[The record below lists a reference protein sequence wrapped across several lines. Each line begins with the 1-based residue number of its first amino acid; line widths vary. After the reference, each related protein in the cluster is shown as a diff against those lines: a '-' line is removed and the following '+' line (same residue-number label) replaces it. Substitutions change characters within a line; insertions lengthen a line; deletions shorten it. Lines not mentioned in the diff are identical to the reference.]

1 MTKKEFLSSLRSK
14 LQGLPPSDIDERISF
29 YSEMIDDRMDEGK
42 SEEEAVS
49 EIGNVDDVVMD
60 IAKDTPLVKLVKE
73 KMKPKRRIRPWEI
86 VLLVLGFPLWF
97 PLLITFFVLVLVFW
111 IVIWV
116 LAIVTYVL
124 EAALAV
130 KNGYL
135 DLNLLRDKEEEQT
148 TKALMSLY
156 GVGMKVASCVSL
168 FGLHHMDAFPKDV
181 WIKRI
186 LANEYPNGYPFTKY
200 SPYNGVYQQYMF
212 AYYRKKER
220 KEP

>member
-1 MTKKEFLSSLRSK
+1 MKKQEFLSSLRSK

-124 EAALAV
+124 EAAFAATSVAGVVTFAAYFL
-130 KNGYL
+130 NG
-135 DLNLLRDKEEEQT
+135 QT
-148 TKALMSLY
+148 NYTALGDSVMCAGAAILMVFGCIGATKGCIALTKSIITGIKM
-156 GVGMKVASCVSL
+156 L
-168 FGLHHMDAFPKDV
+168 FIG
-181 WIKRI
+181 
-186 LANEYPNGYPFTKY
+186 
-200 SPYNGVYQQYMF
+200 
-212 AYYRKKER
+212 RKKKGE
-220 KEP
+220 

>member
-1 MTKKEFLSSLRSK
+1 MKKQEFLSSLRSK

-42 SEEEAVS
+42 SEEEAVA
-49 EIGNVDDVVMD
+49 EIGSVDDVVMD

-124 EAALAV
+124 EAAFAATSVAGVVAFTAYFL
-130 KNGYL
+130 NG
-135 DLNLLRDKEEEQT
+135 QT
-148 TKALMSLY
+148 NYTALGASVMCAGAAILMVFGCIGATKGCIALTKSIVTGIKM
-156 GVGMKVASCVSL
+156 L
-168 FGLHHMDAFPKDV
+168 FIG
-181 WIKRI
+181 
-186 LANEYPNGYPFTKY
+186 
-200 SPYNGVYQQYMF
+200 
-212 AYYRKKER
+212 RKK
-220 KEP
+220 KGDK

>member
-1 MTKKEFLSSLRSK
+1 MKKQEFLSSLRSK

-124 EAALAV
+124 EAAFAATSVAGVVAFAAYFL
-130 KNGYL
+130 NG
-135 DLNLLRDKEEEQT
+135 QT
-148 TKALMSLY
+148 NYTALGASVMCAGAAILMVFGCIGATKGCIALTKSIITGIKM
-156 GVGMKVASCVSL
+156 L
-168 FGLHHMDAFPKDV
+168 FIG
-181 WIKRI
+181 
-186 LANEYPNGYPFTKY
+186 
-200 SPYNGVYQQYMF
+200 
-212 AYYRKKER
+212 RKKKGE
-220 KEP
+220 

>member
-1 MTKKEFLSSLRSK
+1 MKKQEFLSSLRSK

-42 SEEEAVS
+42 SEEEAVA
-49 EIGNVDDVVMD
+49 EIGSVDDVVMD

-73 KMKPKRRIRPWEI
+73 KMKPKRRVRPWEI

-124 EAALAV
+124 EAAFAATSVAGVVAFAAYFL
-130 KNGYL
+130 NGQTNYTAL
-135 DLNLLRDKEEEQT
+135 GASVMCAGAAILMVFGCIGATKGCIALTKSIITGIKMLIIGKKKGDK
-148 TKALMSLY
+148 
-156 GVGMKVASCVSL
+156 
-168 FGLHHMDAFPKDV
+168 
-181 WIKRI
+181 
-186 LANEYPNGYPFTKY
+186 
-200 SPYNGVYQQYMF
+200 
-212 AYYRKKER
+212 
-220 KEP
+220 

>member
-73 KMKPKRRIRPWEI
+73 KMKPRRRIRPWEI
-86 VLLVLGFPLWF
+86 VLLVLGFPLWL

-124 EAALAV
+124 EAAFAATSVAGVVAFAAYFL
-130 KNGYL
+130 NG
-135 DLNLLRDKEEEQT
+135 QT
-148 TKALMSLY
+148 NYTALGASVMCAGAAILMVFGCIGATKGCIALTKSIITGIKM
-156 GVGMKVASCVSL
+156 L
-168 FGLHHMDAFPKDV
+168 FIG
-181 WIKRI
+181 
-186 LANEYPNGYPFTKY
+186 
-200 SPYNGVYQQYMF
+200 
-212 AYYRKKER
+212 RKKKGE
-220 KEP
+220 

>member
-42 SEEEAVS
+42 SEEEAVN
-49 EIGNVDDVVMD
+49 EIGSVDDVVMD

-124 EAALAV
+124 EAAFAATSVAGVVAFAAYFL
-130 KNGYL
+130 NG
-135 DLNLLRDKEEEQT
+135 QT
-148 TKALMSLY
+148 NYTALGASVMCAGAAILMVFGCIGATKGCIALTKSIITGIKM
-156 GVGMKVASCVSL
+156 L
-168 FGLHHMDAFPKDV
+168 FIG
-181 WIKRI
+181 
-186 LANEYPNGYPFTKY
+186 
-200 SPYNGVYQQYMF
+200 
-212 AYYRKKER
+212 RKKKGE
-220 KEP
+220 

>member
-124 EAALAV
+124 EAAFAATSVAGVVAFAAYFL
-130 KNGYL
+130 NG
-135 DLNLLRDKEEEQT
+135 QT
-148 TKALMSLY
+148 NYTALGASVMCAGAAILMVFGCIGATKGCIALTKSIITGIKM
-156 GVGMKVASCVSL
+156 L
-168 FGLHHMDAFPKDV
+168 F
-181 WIKRI
+181 I
-186 LANEYPNGYPFTKY
+186 E
-200 SPYNGVYQQYMF
+200 
-212 AYYRKKER
+212 RKKKGE
-220 KEP
+220 

>member
-124 EAALAV
+124 EAAFAATSVAGVVAFAAYFL
-130 KNGYL
+130 NG
-135 DLNLLRDKEEEQT
+135 QT
-148 TKALMSLY
+148 NYTALGASVMCAGAAILMVFGCIGATKGCIALTKSIITGIKM
-156 GVGMKVASCVSL
+156 L
-168 FGLHHMDAFPKDV
+168 F
-181 WIKRI
+181 IK
-186 LANEYPNGYPFTKY
+186 
-200 SPYNGVYQQYMF
+200 
-212 AYYRKKER
+212 KKKKGE
-220 KEP
+220 

>member
-1 MTKKEFLSSLRSK
+1 MKKQEFLSSLRSK

-42 SEEEAVS
+42 SEEEAVA
-49 EIGNVDDVVMD
+49 EIGSVDDVVMD

-73 KMKPKRRIRPWEI
+73 KMKPKRRVRQWEI

-124 EAALAV
+124 EAAFAATSVAGVVAFVAYFL
-130 KNGYL
+130 NG
-135 DLNLLRDKEEEQT
+135 QT
-148 TKALMSLY
+148 NYTALGASVMCAGAAILMVFGCIGATKGCIALTKSIITGIKM
-156 GVGMKVASCVSL
+156 L
-168 FGLHHMDAFPKDV
+168 FIG
-181 WIKRI
+181 
-186 LANEYPNGYPFTKY
+186 
-200 SPYNGVYQQYMF
+200 
-212 AYYRKKER
+212 RKK
-220 KEP
+220 KGDK

>member
-124 EAALAV
+124 EAAFAATSVAGVVAFAAYFL
-130 KNGYL
+130 NG
-135 DLNLLRDKEEEQT
+135 QT
-148 TKALMSLY
+148 NYTALGASVMCAGAAILMVFGCIGATKGCIALTKSIITGIKM
-156 GVGMKVASCVSL
+156 L
-168 FGLHHMDAFPKDV
+168 FIG
-181 WIKRI
+181 
-186 LANEYPNGYPFTKY
+186 
-200 SPYNGVYQQYMF
+200 
-212 AYYRKKER
+212 RKKKGE
-220 KEP
+220 